1 MVIRTFVLRSSSL
14 IRLHYCSIV
23 GAFLFLFTG
32 LTVEAQLIVDNTITP
47 EQAIAN
53 LLGGGVEVINIEFSG
68 DLNQVGIFNGA
79 NSNLGMDAGVIL
91 GTGDVNFA
99 SVGNVGNVPGGNN
112 QNGGSLGGLNF
123 GAGDPDLQAISGVGM
138 NDAAILEFDFVALGE
153 EISFQYIFGSEE
165 YNDYACATVND
176 AFGFFL
182 SGPGINGP
190 FTDNAVNLAL
200 VPGTDIPVTINSVNL
215 GVPGIFGNAPNC
227 AAYSPNWAD
236 NAVYFINNPPPN
248 ANPQVIQYDG
258 FTVVLEASASV
269 ICGETYHIKLA
280 IADGGDTSFDSGV
293 FLLQGSFDS
302 AGVTISADL
311 TNTVDENTIHEN
323 CGSATITFERIGNV
337 ELPYTLDIAYSG
349 TALPGVN
356 YVQLPEVVEFEAGQS
371 ELTIEVVPIPNGAG
385 AGLLELIIEVTTVGC
400 DGETTTFSLFINDDP
415 VVVDIAGDAPVCPG
429 DLVNVGIEVSGGVEP
444 YTIAWSTGDDGLTTA
459 VNFEQSTLVTVDV
472 TDACDV
478 TETASFFV
486 NVPQPDD
493 LDVIIDGLFAVDC
506 PDVQLLD
513 PLVGGGTQPYEF
525 AWFEDGA
532 QFSDE
537 QNVFVEIDEDRMVE
551 FIVTDFCGVE
561 TAVEIDLLITDH
573 PPVEV
578 TMTDDPE
585 ICYGEQTGFQ
595 VQVEGGFGP
604 WSIEWEHNGS
614 AQWSQSVQPPRT
626 TTYPYVLTDGCGDTL
641 HHELTVWVYTIEA
654 GFTFEYV
661 GVNEVAFTNTSSG
674 NVFNEWTFGD
684 GATSDEEDP
693 VHTYLNFDTYTPVTL
708 WVENE
713 FGCRDVAREVL
724 APLMTAFVPNAF
736 TPDNDGIN
744 EVFKFELIGVQ
755 SFEFW
760 VFNRWGEQV
769 FYTDERGKF
778 WNGSVNGGD
787 HYAPDGVYVW
797 ILEMTGFESNVERLT
812 GSVTIIR

>member
-1 MVIRTFVLRSSSL
+1 MIVVNRSVVLKFSRYYSDFIFRFVGLFVLVVLYSTSS
-14 IRLHYCSIV
+14 
-23 GAFLFLFTG
+23 
-32 LTVEAQLIVDNTITP
+32 AQLTVDNTATS
-47 EQAIAN
+47 EQALAN
-53 LLGGGVEVINIEFSG
+53 LLGGGVEVFNIQFSG
-68 DLNQVGIFNGA
+68 DLNQIGIFDGQ
-79 NSNLGMDAGVIL
+79 NSNLGMDAGIIL

-99 SVGNVGNVPGGNN
+99 SVGSVGNVPGGNN
-112 QNGGSLGGLNF
+112 QNGGMLGGGNF
-123 GAGDPDLQAISGVGM
+123 GASDPDLEAISGVNT

-153 EISFQYIFGSEE
+153 EISFEYVFGSEE

-190 FTDNAVNLAL
+190 FTNNAANLAL

-215 GVPGIFGNAPNC
+215 GVPGIFGNAANC
-227 AAYSPNWAD
+227 ASYSPNWSD
-236 NAVYFINNPPPN
+236 HSVYFIDNPPPN
-248 ANPQVIQYDG
+248 PDPFVIQYDG

-280 IADGGDTSFDSGV
+280 IADGGDTAFDSGV

-323 CGSATITFERIGNV
+323 CGSASITFERIGNV
-337 ELPYTLDIAYSG
+337 DLPYTLDIAYGG

-356 YVQLPEVVEFEAGQS
+356 YEPLPEIVEFGAGQS

-400 DGETTTFSLFINDDP
+400 DGETTAFSLFINDDP
-415 VVVDIAGDAPVCPG
+415 LVVESDGDTPECPG

-444 YTIAWSTGDDGLTTA
+444 YTIAWSTGEEELTIA
-459 VNFEQSTLVTVDV
+459 DNFEQSTLVTVDV
-472 TDACDV
+472 TDACDL
-478 TETASFFV
+478 TESASFFV
-486 NVPQPDD
+486 DVPQPDD

-525 AWFEDGA
+525 AWFEDGG

-537 QNVFVEIDEDRMVE
+537 QNVFVEIDDDRFVS
-551 FIVTDFCGVE
+551 FVVTDYCGVE
-561 TAVEIDLLITDH
+561 TSVDVDLLITDH
-573 PPVEV
+573 PPVEL
-578 TMTDDPE
+578 TMTDDPQ

-626 TTYPYVLTDGCGDTL
+626 TTYPFVLTDGCGDTL
-641 HHELTVWVYTIEA
+641 HHDLTVWVYAVEA

-661 GVNEVAFTNTSSG
+661 GVNEVAFTNTSVG
-674 NVFNEWTFGD
+674 HVFNEWTFGD
-684 GATSDEEDP
+684 GGSSDEEDP

-736 TPDNDGIN
+736 TPDGDGVN
-744 EVFKFELIGVQ
+744 EVFRFELIGVK
-755 SFEFW
+755 SFEF
-760 VFNRWGEQV
+760 
-769 FYTDERGKF
+769 
-778 WNGSVNGGD
+778 
-787 HYAPDGVYVW
+787 
-797 ILEMTGFESNVERLT
+797 
-812 GSVTIIR
+812 